1 MSFIQAWLASVDS
14 ILLDRASLLHD
25 DLDNYDYAFAFRN
38 GYSPMRAAI
47 EALFDITIEE
57 LL

>member
-1 MSFIQAWLASVDS
+1 MSFFEIWLACIDT
-14 ILLDRASLLHD
+14 ILIDRASLLHD
-25 DLDNYDYAFAFRN
+25 DLDNYDFDFAYRM
-38 GYSPMRAAI
+38 GYSPRRAAI

>member
-1 MSFIQAWLASVDS
+1 MSFILAWLASVDS
-14 ILLDRASLLHD
+14 ILIDRASLLHD
-25 DLDNYDYAFAFRN
+25 DLDKYDFGLAYRM

>member
-1 MSFIQAWLASVDS
+1 MSFFQAWLASVDS

-25 DLDNYDYAFAFRN
+25 DLDEYDFSLAYRM
-38 GYSPMRAAI
+38 GYSPTLAAI
-47 EALFDITIEE
+47 EALFDINIED